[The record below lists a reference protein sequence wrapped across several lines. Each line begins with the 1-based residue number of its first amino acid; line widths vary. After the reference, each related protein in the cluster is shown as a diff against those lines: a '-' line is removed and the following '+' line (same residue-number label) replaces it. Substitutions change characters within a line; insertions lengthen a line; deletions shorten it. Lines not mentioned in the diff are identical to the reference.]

1 MDDESRW
8 DALIQPGERLDSL
21 QFGDLHIL
29 QKLDAF
35 RFGTDSVLL
44 ADFPLVRRGDYIA
57 DLGTGS
63 GIIAILM
70 ASRHPD
76 CRFAAL
82 EIQPDI
88 ADMAARSVKI
98 NGLEEQVEVCACD
111 FREAARIYG
120 YGRFSLAV
128 CNPPYGKAGGVLLS
142 QTDSKRIA
150 RHESDCTVD
159 DLAQAAFDLLKTG
172 GRLAVVFPAARA
184 FELMYAMRQHRLE
197 PKRIRT
203 VHATAQR
210 APKLVLIEAVKGG
223 GSMLHW
229 MEPLVLSQ
237 DDGTPT
243 EEWKR
248 IYRVPLDSTGGEQ

>member
-1 MDDESRW
+1 MEK

-21 QFGDLHIL
+21 QFGDLCIL

-44 ADFPLVRRGDYIA
+44 ADFPTVRRGDYIV

-63 GIIAILM
+63 GIITILM
-70 ASRHPD
+70 ASRHQD

-82 EIQPDI
+82 EIQPEM
-88 ADMAARSVKI
+88 ADMAARS
-98 NGLEEQVEVCACD
+98 
-111 FREAARIYG
+111 
-120 YGRFSLAV
+120 
-128 CNPPYGKAGGVLLS
+128 NPPYGKAGGALLS
-142 QTDSKRIA
+142 QTDAQRIA

-159 DLAQAAFDLLKTG
+159 DLAAAAFDLLKTG

-184 FELMYAMRQHRLE
+184 FELMYAMRTHRLE

-203 VHATAQR
+203 IHATPSR
-210 APKLVLIEAVKGG
+210 APKLVMIEAVKGG

-229 MEPLVLSQ
+229 LEPLVLNG
-237 DDGTPT
+237 DDGRPT
-243 EEWKR
+243 AEWKR
-248 IYRVPLDSTGGEQ
+248 IYRVPENS

>member
-1 MDDESRW
+1 MDK
-8 DALIQPGERLDSL
+8 DALIKPGERLDSL
-21 QFGDLHIL
+21 QFGDLCIL
-29 QKLDAF
+29 QKPEAF

-44 ADFPLVRRGDYIA
+44 ADFPAVRRGDYVV
-57 DLGTGS
+57 DLGTGT
-63 GIIAILM
+63 GIIALLM

-82 EIQPDI
+82 EIQPEM
-88 ADMAARSVKI
+88 ADMAARSMAL
-98 NGLEEQVEVCACD
+98 NGLEERVEVQLCD
-111 FREAARIYG
+111 FREAAKHFG

-128 CNPPYGKAGGVLLS
+128 CNPPYGKAGSALLS
-142 QTDSKRIA
+142 QTDTKRIA

-184 FELMYAMRQHRLE
+184 FEMMYTMRTHRLE

-203 VHATAQR
+203 VHATATR
-210 APKLVLIEAVKGG
+210 APKLVLIEAIKGG

-229 MEPLVLSQ
+229 MEPLVLSH

-243 EEWKR
+243 DEWKR
-248 IYRVPLDSTGGEQ
+248 IYRVPQSDGMDAQE

>member
-1 MDDESRW
+1 MDK
-8 DALIQPGERLDSL
+8 DALIRPGERLDSL
-21 QFGDLHIL
+21 QFGDLCIL

-44 ADFPLVRRGDYIA
+44 ADFPTVRRGDYIV

-63 GIIAILM
+63 GIITILM

-82 EIQPDI
+82 EIQPEM
-88 ADMAARSVKI
+88 ADMAARSMAL
-98 NGLEEQVEVCACD
+98 NGLSDRVEVRQCD
-111 FREAARIYG
+111 FREAARLYG

-128 CNPPYGKAGGVLLS
+128 CNPPYGKAGGALLS
-142 QTDSKRIA
+142 QTEAQRIA

-159 DLAQAAFDLLKTG
+159 DLAAAAFDLLRTG

-184 FELMYAMRQHRLE
+184 FELMYAMRTQRLE

-203 VHATAQR
+203 IHATPGR
-210 APKLVLIEAVKGG
+210 APKLVLIEAIKDG

-229 MEPLVLSQ
+229 MEPLVLNG
-237 DDGTPT
+237 DDGQPT
-243 EEWKR
+243 AEWKR
-248 IYRVPLDSTGGEQ
+248 IYRVPENS